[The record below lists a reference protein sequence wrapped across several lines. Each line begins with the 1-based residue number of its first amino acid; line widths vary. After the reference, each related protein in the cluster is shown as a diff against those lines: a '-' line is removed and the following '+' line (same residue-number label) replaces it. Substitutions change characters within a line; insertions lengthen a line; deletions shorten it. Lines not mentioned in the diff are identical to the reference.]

1 MRHVGCIAVALIA
14 VACGPDP
21 NARLPGS
28 PAPSGNVTAT
38 GGVVTKTG
46 GTTGSGG
53 TTVAPPGSGGTTTV
67 TPLAGSGGTKPTAT
81 GGAAG
86 STPSG
91 TGGTTGSGSGGTTT
105 AKGGNSGTGGTTKT
119 STGALT
125 TYSFGAG
132 AEPCTPT
139 KDISGGQIKDIGA
152 GATCLR
158 TADDFT
164 GWNCSGM
171 DDRKITINGTL
182 VKCGD
187 KPPAKA
193 GSFYYFDITAG
204 ANAWAG
210 SSWFSDVSSLGPHPI
225 PSCGHYPTW
234 VSGGTAAPCS
244 DATSTSDAAV
254 SDPVVDSGS

>member
-1 MRHVGCIAVALIA
+1 MRHVGYIAVALIA

-28 PAPSGNVTAT
+28 PAPSGNVTGT

-46 GTTGSGG
+46 GTTGAQPGTGG
-53 TTVAPPGSGGTTTV
+53 TTVSPAGT
-67 TPLAGSGGTKPTAT
+67 GGTKPTAT

-86 STPSG
+86 STSSNN
-91 TGGTTGSGSGGTTT
+91 GGTTGSGSGGSGGTTT
-105 AKGGNSGTGGTTKT
+105 AKGGNSGTGGTTKA

-125 TYSFGAG
+125 TYTFGAG

-171 DDRKITINGTL
+171 DDRTMKVNGTT
-182 VKCGD
+182 VTCGG
-187 KPPAKA
+187 KPIPAKA

-204 ANAWAG
+204 TNAWAG
-210 SSWFSDVSSLGPHPI
+210 FSWFCDVASCGPHSI

-234 VSGGTAAPCS
+234 VSGGSAAPCS
-244 DATSTSDAAV
+244 DATPTVDAGA
-254 SDPVVDSGS
+254 SDPAVDSGS